1 MDEFNKLLDAICQD
15 LGYQL
20 TFISDGWLKVIK
32 KDDKIRY
39 ISGYRFDNNLYALG
53 EVMNDKG
60 MFHDVLKYMKIPVID
75 QKIIFHDYNKD
86 EIINYFNKQNQE
98 IIIKGNTGCAGKEVF
113 KVNKIDNLF
122 KIIDNLLLKEYSI
135 SLCPYYDIQNEYR
148 VIVLNN
154 EIKLIFGKIKPIIYG
169 DGKKTILE
177 LAKEF
182 NNYYCDNP
190 NDLINPDYIPKEKEK
205 VELSFK
211 FNLSSGGKVFLDIPH
226 ALKEKIV
233 SLALNVSKKLNISFA
248 SIDIIITKDNEIMV
262 MEANT
267 GVTLNTFL
275 KLNPDYYEIVYNLYK
290 DAIQMM
296 FNDEV

>member
-1 MDEFNKLLDAICQD
+1 MNEFNILLKTICDD

-20 TFISDGWLKVIK
+20 TFISDGWLKIIT
-32 KDDKIRY
+32 KDEKIRY

-60 MFHDVLKYMKIPVID
+60 MFHDVLKYIGIPIID

-86 EIINYFNKQNQE
+86 EIIDYFNKHNQE
-98 IIIKGNTGCAGKEVF
+98 IVIKGNTGCAGKEVF
-113 KVNKIDNLF
+113 KINKIDDIF

-135 SLCPYYDIQNEYR
+135 SLSPYYDIQNEYR

-154 EIKLIFGKIKPIIYG
+154 EIKLIFGKIKPIVYG
-169 DGKKTILE
+169 NGIKTVLE
-177 LAKEF
+177 LAQEF
-182 NNYYCDNP
+182 NDYYIDNAKE
-190 NDLINPDYIPKEKEK
+190 IENPDYIPRNQEK

-226 ALKEKIV
+226 DLKEKI
-233 SLALNVSKKLNISFA
+233 SLLALTVSRKLNIAFA
-248 SIDIIITKDNEIMV
+248 SIDIIVTKNNEIMV

-275 KLNPDYYEIVYNLYK
+275 KLNPDYYDIVYNIYK
-290 DAIQMM
+290 DAIEKM
-296 FNDEV
+296 FNDEM